1 MTEQQRN
8 APVIRMISRR
18 IENQKARLIDEFGV
32 SSLGLFGSYLRG
44 EESADSDLDLLVE
57 YEHTPTLLE
66 FVRLQR
72 YLSELLDA
80 PVDLVMKSALKPK
93 IGQRILEEVTPV
105 WQSDS
110 KRTISTT

>member
-1 MTEQQRN
+1 MAEQQSSIP
-8 APVIRMISRR
+8 AIRRISRR
-18 IENQKARLIDEFGV
+18 IENQQTRLIDEFGV
-32 SSLGLFGSYLRG
+32 SSLGMFGSYLRG

-57 YEHTPTLLE
+57 YQRTPTLLE

-72 YLSELLDA
+72 YLSELLGV

-93 IGQRILEEVTPV
+93 IGQRILEEVVPV

-110 KRTISTT
+110 KRTISAT